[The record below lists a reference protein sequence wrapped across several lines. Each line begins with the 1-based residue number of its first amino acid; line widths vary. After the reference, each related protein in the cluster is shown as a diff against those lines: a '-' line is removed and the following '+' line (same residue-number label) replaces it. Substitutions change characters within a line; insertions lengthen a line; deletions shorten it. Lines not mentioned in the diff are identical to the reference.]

1 MLHQRAVRF
10 GVLIVRVVLHFRTSV
25 QSVGYTEF
33 PLFLLALVC
42 VGCLVLNAG
51 QEAFHASTINT
62 VDYVVGQGNLTV
74 DNLRNF
80 AGSLAAAK
88 NIGVDQIF
96 LPVDVQR
103 KIDVVEERLN
113 SSANEFSARIVHNS
127 DKIKNVVDR
136 MQYYLMAVGVIMH
149 GLAVLGLLFSILG
162 VQFLVSLLVIAGWM
176 LVTVTLMM
184 AGVFVLLHK

>member
-1 MLHQRAVRF
+1 MIF
-10 GVLIVRVVLHFRTSV
+10 FS
-25 QSVGYTEF
+25 
-33 PLFLLALVC
+33 